1 MNTTTFAKF
10 SLNSKMI
17 LLTLFLCI
25 GNLSLGQNLLEPAK
39 KDSVLKPIPMNVIID
54 NIVADRMEDSK
65 LNLENNQTIR
75 RQNIAFNLINAEI
88 QNANAIL

>member
-1 MNTTTFAKF
+1 MTKITLTTPTFKTVAF
-10 SLNSKMI
+10 
-17 LLTLFLCI
+17 LLFICFC
-25 GNLSLGQNLLEPAK
+25 NLSLGQNLLEPAK
-39 KDSVLKPIPMNVIID
+39 KDSVLKPIPMKVIIN

-88 QNANAIL
+88 QNANAML

>member
-25 GNLSLGQNLLEPAK
+25 GNLSLGQNLLVPAK

-54 NIVADRMEDSK
+54 NIVADK
-65 LNLENNQTIR
+65 NG
-75 RQNIAFNLINAEI
+75 RQ
-88 QNANAIL
+88 

>member
-1 MNTTTFAKF
+1 
-10 SLNSKMI
+10 MI

-25 GNLSLGQNLLEPAK
+25 GNLSLGQNLLVPAK

-75 RQNIAFNLINAEI
+75 RQNIPFNLINAEI
-88 QNANAIL
+88 QNANAML

>member
-1 MNTTTFAKF
+1 
-10 SLNSKMI
+10 
-17 LLTLFLCI
+17 
-25 GNLSLGQNLLEPAK
+25 NLSLGQNLLEPAK

-88 QNANAIL
+88 QNANAML